1 MPSATL
7 DLGDAEIKLFYTD
20 TGPVESADYTT
31 LVIYHGY
38 AFTGRKQPRSLAG

>member
-1 MPSATL
+1 MPSATV
-7 DLGDAEIKLFYTD
+7 DLGDTAIKLFYTD

-38 AFTGRKQPRSLAG
+38 AFTGRKQTRSLAG